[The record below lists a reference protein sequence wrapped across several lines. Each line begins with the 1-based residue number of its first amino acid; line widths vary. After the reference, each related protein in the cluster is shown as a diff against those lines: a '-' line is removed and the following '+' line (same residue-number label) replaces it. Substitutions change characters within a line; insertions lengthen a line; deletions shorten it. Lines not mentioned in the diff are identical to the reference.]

1 MLGIT
6 WKRLFYESE
15 GRMHFSHPTHPQ
27 TWILYITR
35 LQCVLFI
42 SLFIVF
48 ESRKKKKGKKERY
61 IIQLKNGINVFQEAK
76 LIVSLHSLQLCIS
89 PLLRDVNE
97 TRCTLDFGQRALKI
111 SSTAYVNINVSE
123 TAFLLLYLHM
133 ETALNFLVTT
143 LFR

>member
-1 MLGIT
+1 
-6 WKRLFYESE
+6 
-15 GRMHFSHPTHPQ
+15 MHFSRPTHPQ
-27 TWILYITR
+27 TWIFYITR

-48 ESRKKKKGKKERY
+48 ESRRKKRKKERY
-61 IIQLKNGINVFQEAK
+61 IIQLENGRNVFQEAK

-123 TAFLLLYLHM
+123 TAFLLLYLNM
-133 ETALNFLVTT
+133 ETPFNFLVTT

>member
-1 MLGIT
+1 
-6 WKRLFYESE
+6 
-15 GRMHFSHPTHPQ
+15 MHFSRPTHPQ
-27 TWILYITR
+27 TWIFYITR

-48 ESRKKKKGKKERY
+48 ESRRKKRKKERY
-61 IIQLKNGINVFQEAK
+61 IIQLENGINVFQETK

-123 TAFLLLYLHM
+123 TAFSLLYLNM

>member
-1 MLGIT
+1 MFC
-6 WKRLFYESE
+6 LF
-15 GRMHFSHPTHPQ
+15 RC
-27 TWILYITR
+27 L
-35 LQCVLFI
+35 LFCLL
-42 SLFIVF
+42 S
-48 ESRKKKKGKKERY
+48 SKARRKKKGKKERY
-61 IIQLKNGINVFQEAK
+61 IIQLKNGINVFQETK

-123 TAFLLLYLHM
+123 TAFLLLYLNM

>member
-1 MLGIT
+1 
-6 WKRLFYESE
+6 
-15 GRMHFSHPTHPQ
+15 MHFSRPTHPQ
-27 TWILYITR
+27 TWIFYIPR

-42 SLFIVF
+42 SLFIVLFIVF
-48 ESRKKKKGKKERY
+48 ERTKNKKRKKERY
-61 IIQLKNGINVFQEAK
+61 IIQLKNGINVFQETK

-111 SSTAYVNINVSE
+111 SSTAYVNINVRE
-123 TAFLLLYLHM
+123 TAFLLLYLNM

>member
-1 MLGIT
+1 
-6 WKRLFYESE
+6 
-15 GRMHFSHPTHPQ
+15 MHFSRPTHPQ
-27 TWILYITR
+27 TWIFYITR

-42 SLFIVF
+42 SLFIVLFIVF
-48 ESRKKKKGKKERY
+48 ESRTKKKRKKERY
-61 IIQLKNGINVFQEAK
+61 IIQLENGINVFQETK
-76 LIVSLHSLQLCIS
+76 VIVSLHSLQLCIS

-123 TAFLLLYLHM
+123 TAFLLLHLHM

>member
-1 MLGIT
+1 
-6 WKRLFYESE
+6 
-15 GRMHFSHPTHPQ
+15 MHFSRPTHPQ
-27 TWILYITR
+27 TWIFYIPR

-42 SLFIVF
+42 SLFIVLFIVF
-48 ESRKKKKGKKERY
+48 ESTKKKKGKKERY
-61 IIQLKNGINVFQEAK
+61 IIQLKNGINVFQETK

-111 SSTAYVNINVSE
+111 SSTAYVNINVRE
-123 TAFLLLYLHM
+123 TAFLLLYLNM

>member
-1 MLGIT
+1 
-6 WKRLFYESE
+6 
-15 GRMHFSHPTHPQ
+15 MHFSRPTHPQ
-27 TWILYITR
+27 TWIFYIPR

-42 SLFIVF
+42 SLFIVLF
-48 ESRKKKKGKKERY
+48 IVLESTKKKKGKEERY
-61 IIQLKNGINVFQEAK
+61 IIQLKNGINVFQETK

-123 TAFLLLYLHM
+123 TAFLLLYLNM

>member
-1 MLGIT
+1 
-6 WKRLFYESE
+6 
-15 GRMHFSHPTHPQ
+15 MHFLRPTHPDMDFLHNS
-27 TWILYITR
+27 TTVCLVYSVVYCF
-35 LQCVLFI
+35 LCCL
-42 SLFIVF
+42 
-48 ESRKKKKGKKERY
+48 RKQEEKKRKKERY
-61 IIQLKNGINVFQEAK
+61 IIQLESGINVFQEAK

-123 TAFLLLYLHM
+123 TAFLLLYLNM